1 MTVSSAD
8 RSRVTNTFPV
18 DQNTLYMSFEVAQC
32 SRPKLG
38 EVTGIDY
45 IMVVFHILP
54 NEFACLSHNCT
65 TQHSAQ
71 HDSHGQRDWRAKER
85 LPEEKEIWF

>member
-1 MTVSSAD
+1 
-8 RSRVTNTFPV
+8 
-18 DQNTLYMSFEVAQC
+18 
-32 SRPKLG
+32 
-38 EVTGIDY
+38 
-45 IMVVFHILP
+45 MVVFYILP
-54 NEFACLSHNCT
+54 SEFACLSHNCT